1 MTKFA
6 KTRSNGGSRL
16 RPVWLR
22 RGDIAAACAVLVTA
36 LLTAF
41 FLWFGQ
47 APASQVSVQYPDGHK
62 EYISLNRVQTIEIS
76 GNNGIDLLIEID
88 NGRARVRESSCPDQV
103 CVHSGWLSRSGQ
115 TAACVP
121 AGVCVQIL
129 GGEPA
134 VDGVTA

>member
-1 MTKFA
+1 MANFA

-22 RGDIAAACAVLVTA
+22 RGDMAAACAVLVTA
-36 LLTAF
+36 LLAAL
-41 FLWFGQ
+41 FLWFGR
-47 APASQVSVQYPDGHK
+47 APAARVSVQYPDGHTAVYALD
-62 EYISLNRVQTIEIS
+62 EPRTVEIAGS
-76 GNNGIDLLIEID
+76 NGIGLIVEIG
-88 NGRARVRESSCPDQV
+88 NGRARVAQSDCPDQV
-103 CVHSGWLSRSGQ
+103 CVHSGWLSRNGQ

-129 GGEPA
+129 GGDTT

>member
-1 MTKFA
+1 M
-6 KTRSNGGSRL
+6 

-36 LLTAF
+36 LLAAF

-47 APASQVSVQYPDGHK
+47 APASQVSVQYPDGHVEYVSLSHKK
-62 EYISLNRVQTIEIS
+62 EIRIS
-76 GNNGIDLLIEID
+76 GNNGIALVVEIAD
-88 NGRARVRESSCPDQV
+88 GRACVRESSCPDQV

-121 AGVCVQIL
+121 AGVCVQIV
-129 GGEPA
+129 GGEPT